1 MSQGALDQIN
11 ESLHRAYKENTDPM
25 EIEKKRLQEQSK
37 KLIQRNIDRN
47 GL

>member
-11 ESLHRAYKENTDPM
+11 ESLHRAYKENTDPL
-25 EIEKKRLQEQSK
+25 EVEKKRLQEQSK
-37 KLIQRNIDRN
+37 KLIEHNINRH